1 MSDLPDLLHGASFL
15 DALDDR
21 ARLLAGGVL
30 LVGVAVLQRL
40 ELVALGLALALVLLV
55 LTRTCP
61 RRTARALRPLL
72 LLLAPLLLL
81 TPFHAPPGARPLLDG
96 WSLPT
101 VEGASLAG
109 TVALRVIALG
119 VLGVV
124 IVGELPVARVLTA
137 VGRLGLPAAIGHV
150 ALLAHRYLASFGAD
164 LTRIRWALAARGFR
178 ARTDLATSRTLAATA
193 GTLLLRSLERTER
206 VEQAMRCRGYAG
218 RLVPEPAPGLRWR
231 DGLALLLALLLA
243 LGLQLLER
251 GLSAP
256 PGAP

>member
-1 MSDLPDLLHGASFL
+1 MTDLLHGDSFL

-21 ARLLAGGVL
+21 ARLLAGAIVL
-30 LVGVAVLQRL
+30 ASLAALQRV

-72 LLLAPLLLL
+72 LLLLPLLLL
-81 TPFHAPPGARPLLDG
+81 TPFHAPPGARPLVTG

-101 VEGASLAG
+101 VEGATLAG
-109 TVALRVIALG
+109 TVALRVVALG

-124 IVGELPVARVLTA
+124 VVGELPVARVLTA
-137 VGRLGLPAAIGHV
+137 VGRLGLPPALGHV

-178 ARTDLATSRTLAATA
+178 ARTDLATSRTLATTT

-231 DGLALLLALLLA
+231 DALALLLALALA
-243 LGLQLLER
+243 TGLQLLER
-251 GLSAP
+251 GL